1 MKPERPRLDER
12 PEQPEPRALEHAP
25 ESPAAELDFDALDL
39 SVETVEER
47 ISPSETNVFDK

>member
-1 MKPERPRLDER
+1 MEKRENEAKDQKDETQAAPLTEASAEAADDLD
-12 PEQPEPRALEHAP
+12 
-25 ESPAAELDFDALDL
+25 LDDLDL